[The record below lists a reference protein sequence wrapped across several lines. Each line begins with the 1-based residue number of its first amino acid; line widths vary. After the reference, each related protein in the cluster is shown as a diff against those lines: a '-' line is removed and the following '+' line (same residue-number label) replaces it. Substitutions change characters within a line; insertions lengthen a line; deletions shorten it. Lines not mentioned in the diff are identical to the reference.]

1 MSQAEIVAW
10 MRANPGPHTAFD
22 IAEGLGYQDPKNVM
36 TGMTRLRK
44 WGDVVVVGTARHGS
58 GRRSTYLYMLK
69 EAQR

>member
-22 IAEGLGYQDPKNVM
+22 IAEGLGYQDSKNVM

-44 WGDVVVVGTARHGS
+44 WGDVVVVGTARHK
-58 GRRSTYLYMLK
+58 GRRSTYLYVLT
-69 EAQR
+69 EGRR

>member
-22 IAEGLGYQDPKNVM
+22 IAEGTGQTVKVVM

-44 WGDVVVVGTARHGS
+44 WGDVTVVGLAARRS
-58 GRRSTYLYMLK
+58 GRKTATLYELA
-69 EAQR
+69 ERLR